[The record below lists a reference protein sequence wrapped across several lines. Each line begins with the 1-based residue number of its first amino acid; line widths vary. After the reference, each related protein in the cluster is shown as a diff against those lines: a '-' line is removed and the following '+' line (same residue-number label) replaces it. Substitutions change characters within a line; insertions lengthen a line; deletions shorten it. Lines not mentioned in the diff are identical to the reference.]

1 MSGATLKIVF
11 RSQDWQVSSSAE
23 IEEPLDEMLI
33 AAGVGEIVSGGVGP
47 EGVFFDVEV
56 EDAATGLPVVQE
68 ALRKLGVPASTRIDG
83 LGGSVGVYGGGD
95 KAS

>member
-11 RSQDWQVSSSAE
+11 RSADWRVSSSAE

-47 EGVFFDVEV
+47 EGVYFDVEV
-56 EDAATGLPVVQE
+56 EDAATALPVVQE
-68 ALRKLGVPASTRIDG
+68 ALRKLGVPESTRIEG
-83 LGGSVGVYGGGD
+83 LGWEVEVYGEEG
-95 KAS
+95 